1 MHKKFAK
8 VPVWALAVILVA
20 AVALVGYNSVSA
32 SPSLTSGQSA
42 AQIQQDDQQGAKS
55 RGEAMKAGQEKML
68 ARVAEILGIDA
79 DKVQAAFE
87 QARQE
92 EMKAMQE
99 KMKAGQEK
107 MKAAQE
113 ERLAEVA
120 DKLGVSADALIA
132 AHDAALK
139 SLKESRASGQNTE
152 VTPPPPPAIEGKQP
166 PSWNVPP
173 PCGRPGGELRKGAPD
188 MSAFY
193 SKIAESLGNGMTAE
207 KVKAA
212 FEETRQEM
220 RPAAEAK

>member
-20 AVALVGYNSVSA
+20 AVALVGYNLSGVSPASA
-32 SPSLTSGQSA
+32 SSSVTSGQSA
-42 AQIQQDDQQGAKS
+42 AQIQQDNQQGAKS
-55 RGEAMKAGQEKML
+55 RGEAMKAGQEKLL

-92 EMKAMQE
+92 EMKA
-99 KMKAGQEK
+99 AQEK

-113 ERLAEVA
+113 ERLAKVA

-132 AHDAALK
+132 AHDAAFE
-139 SLKESRASGQNTE
+139 SLKESRASGQ
-152 VTPPPPPAIEGKQP
+152 
-166 PSWNVPP
+166 
-173 PCGRPGGELRKGAPD
+173 GAPD

-193 SKIAESLGNGMTAE
+193 SKIAESLGNGMTAD
-207 KVKAA
+207 KVKVA
-212 FEETRQEM
+212 FEKTCQEM
-220 RPAAEAK
+220 RPASEAR